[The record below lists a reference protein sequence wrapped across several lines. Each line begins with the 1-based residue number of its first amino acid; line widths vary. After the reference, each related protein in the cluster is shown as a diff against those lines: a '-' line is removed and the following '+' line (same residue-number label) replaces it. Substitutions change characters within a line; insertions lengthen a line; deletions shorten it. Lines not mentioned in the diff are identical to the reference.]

1 MNKVGLFIKNNYKRA
16 LILFFSNFMVAAGAS
31 FCFLNYKHTGFD
43 GILTGGVSGFTLI
56 INQIFK
62 TNLEFVATIL
72 TWVLYIIGAIFLKKR
87 FAIQTLISAIL
98 FPAFL
103 FLFKLP
109 IFKSVQEAFN
119 TLDPILDSAL
129 GGICMGTGC
138 GLVYRIDGS
147 TGGFDVPPLIINKFF
162 KIKLSILF
170 FIQDGILV
178 LLALIANFNLNQVVV
193 GLVSVL
199 MCSTFVEVTQV
210 AGQKCYVA
218 EIISDR
224 YEEINKI
231 ILEKLERGTTL
242 FEATGGY
249 TGQNKKVI
257 RVMIPKKQYHEL
269 MNIVNKIDSSA
280 FMTIQVTNA
289 VFGDGFRDFK
299 DR

>member
-1 MNKVGLFIKNNYKRA
+1 M
-16 LILFFSNFMVAAGAS
+16 LILLLSNFMVAGGAS
-31 FCFLNYKHTGFD
+31 FCFLNYKSNGFS

-56 INQIFK
+56 INQIFH

-72 TWVLYIIGAIFLKKR
+72 TWVLYLIGVLCLGKK

-98 FPAFL
+98 FPGFL

-109 IFKSVQEAFN
+109 IFDSIQKSFN
-119 TLDPILDSAL
+119 TLDPILNSAL
-129 GGICMGTGC
+129 GGICMGTGS

-147 TGGFDVPPLIINKFF
+147 TGGFDVPPIIINKFF

-170 FIQDGILV
+170 FIQDGLLV
-178 LLALIANFNLNQVVV
+178 VLALIAHFNLNQVVV

-199 MCSTFVEVTQV
+199 MCSTFVEITQV

-218 EIISDR
+218 EIISDK
-224 YEEINKI
+224 YEEINQA
-231 ILEKLERGTTL
+231 ILNQLERGTTL
-242 FEATGGY
+242 FEAYGGY

-257 RVMIPKKQYHEL
+257 RVMISKKQYHEL
-269 MNIVNKIDSSA
+269 MTIVNHIDPTA
-280 FMTIQVTNA
+280 FMSLQTANA

-299 DR
+299 NQ